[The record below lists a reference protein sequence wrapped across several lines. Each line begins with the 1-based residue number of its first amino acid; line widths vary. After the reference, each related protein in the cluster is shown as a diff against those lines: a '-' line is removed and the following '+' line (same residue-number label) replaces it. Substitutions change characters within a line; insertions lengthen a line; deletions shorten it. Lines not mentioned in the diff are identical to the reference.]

1 MNAYNGQRRLN
12 LKRKK
17 ERAKGIGMPA
27 GKDEFLDD
35 GGK

>member
-1 MNAYNGQRRLN
+1 MNARNGQRGLN
-12 LKRKK
+12 LWRKK
-17 ERAKGIGMPA
+17 ERAKGIGRPA